1 MSQDSANQAEIA
13 LDRAEKRRRAVLSSR
28 TVDAWRWINGAG
40 DNAPPGLTID
50 CYREV
55 ARGTWLVVNARAQLS
70 SELASSWASSA
81 AKIAGAS
88 GVVSKTLARSVRE
101 SSSRI
106 LLGPPLDA
114 PLLVREDDAKFLVD
128 LDDGISTGL
137 FLDQREARRRAR
149 DFAGGGEVLNLFAY
163 TCAFSVHA
171 ALAGA
176 RRVTSVDVAK
186 KALRRGRE
194 NMIASGLDADR
205 HRWFD
210 DDVFAFLARQR
221 KKAPAYDLVIADP
234 PVFGHARGGAFSL
247 ERELPSLLEGC
258 LAATAPGGVLVFSTH
273 LLSVDE
279 QALLGMARGAAAAI
293 GRSISILE
301 TMGLPEWDHPVMGAG
316 ASSPVSAVEESG
328 EADRGNYLK
337 TLVLRAG

>member
-1 MSQDSANQAEIA
+1 MSQGSANEVLA
-13 LDRAEKRRRAVLSSR
+13 RAETRRRDVLSSR

-50 CYREV
+50 CYRDL
-55 ARGTWLVVNARAQLS
+55 ARGTWLVVNAREHVA
-70 SELASSWASSA
+70 EEVASSWASA
-81 AKIAGAS
+81 AAERSGAS
-88 GVVSKTLARSVRE
+88 GVVLKTLARSVRE
-101 SSSRI
+101 SRSRI
-106 LLGPPLDA
+106 LFGA
-114 PLLVREDDAKFLVD
+114 PLEAPLSVREDDATFLCE

-194 NMIASGLDADR
+194 NMAASGLDADR

-210 DDVFAFLARQR
+210 DDVFAFLARQQ

-247 ERELPSLLEGC
+247 EQALPELLEGC
-258 LAATAPGGVLVFSTH
+258 LAATVPGGVLVFSTH

-279 QALLGMARGAAAAI
+279 AALLGMARGAAAAR
-293 GRSISILE
+293 GRSISVVE
-301 TMGLPEWDHPVMGAG
+301 TMGLPEWDHPADTSEG
-316 ASSPVSAVEESG
+316 
-328 EADRGNYLK
+328 DRGNYLK